1 MSTNTELEKI
11 ARGHGIYLKGI
22 FLNNEIGNLK
32 AAPGFYIF
40 NLDRKKTNGDSG
52 THWVC
57 AYCLPGL
64 ALYCDSFGQPPTMEV
79 ENWLNTGFHMFK
91 YTNRQVQDLDSDQC
105 GLFCLSFGA
114 AIQHAEPP
122 GKWFS
127 TKLAELAYEKWI
139 GSFFSDLKK
148 NDSVVINLFK
158 T

>member
-1 MSTNTELEKI
+1 MSTNTELKRA
-11 ARGHGIYLKGI
+11 ARNHGIDLKGI
-22 FLNNEIGNLK
+22 FLNNEIDKLK
-32 AAPGFYIF
+32 AEPGFYIF

-79 ENWLNTGFHMFK
+79 ENFLNAGFHMFK
-91 YTNRQVQDLDSDQC
+91 YTNRQVQDLDSDKC

-114 AIQHAEPP
+114 TIQPYTNNNTH
-122 GKWFS
+122 
-127 TKLAELAYEKWI
+127 AELAYEKWI
-139 GSFFSDLKK
+139 GYFSSDYKK
-148 NDSVVINLFK
+148 NDSVVLNLFNL